1 MAARWLLLCHCHISL
16 DMAVAVPAGILTPNT
31 TTPSTSTSGTTQNK
45 IMLLPPCA
53 MQTTPQTC
61 LSKDDSVLIFDVA
74 TNATTPRCNARPDDL
89 NAGPRLVSVA
99 WAFYSATGKKLSC
112 EKFIIQPRDFT
123 IPEESIRFHGVT
135 MARALKRGI
144 PVRLVLRRFAN
155 EILNS
160 QPKLVVAH
168 NLDPDIAVLNAEYL
182 RQGLPL
188 PFEGIP
194 TFCTMERTTDLCQLP
209 GRFGGFKWPALCE
222 LQLFLFR
229 EPLVNCCTTN
239 EKVRALA
246 KIFFELQQLPVDGP
260 WKCIFEKKIL

>member
-1 MAARWLLLCHCHISL
+1 
-16 DMAVAVPAGILTPNT
+16 
-31 TTPSTSTSGTTQNK
+31 
-45 IMLLPPCA
+45 

-155 EILNS
+155 EILNR
-160 QPKLVVAH
+160 QTKLVVAH
-168 NLDPDIAVLNAEYL
+168 YIKPDIALLNAEYR

-188 PFEGIP
+188 PFENIP
-194 TFCTMERTTDLCQLP
+194 RFCTMERTTDLCRLP
-209 GRFGGFKWPALCE
+209 GRYGNFKWPALCE

-229 EPLVNCCTTN
+229 EPLINCCTTN

-246 KIFFELQQLPVDGP
+246 KIFFELQQLPVEGP
-260 WKCIFEKKIL
+260 WKCVIK